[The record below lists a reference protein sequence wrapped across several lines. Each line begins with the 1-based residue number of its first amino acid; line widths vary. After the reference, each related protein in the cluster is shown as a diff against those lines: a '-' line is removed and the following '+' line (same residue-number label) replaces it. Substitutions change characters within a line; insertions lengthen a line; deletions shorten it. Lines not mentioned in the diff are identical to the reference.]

1 MNLRLAGII
10 KESVVDGPGLR
21 FVVFAQGCNHH
32 CKKCH
37 NQETWDPARGYEIS
51 VDQLL
56 EQIKG
61 VKLIKGVTL
70 SGGDPFLQAG
80 PFALL
85 AKKLKVAGFDVM
97 TYTGYTFEE
106 LQEMAE
112 KDDDIKALLVASD
125 ILVDGPYID
134 EKRDIS
140 LPFRGS
146 SNQRLINLPET
157 LKKGQIEEIIIET
170 KPLGE
175 W

>member
-1 MNLRLAGII
+1 MKLRLAGII

-32 CKKCH
+32 CEKCH
-37 NQETWDPARGYEIS
+37 NPETWDPARGYETS
-51 VDQLL
+51 VDELL
-56 EQIKG
+56 KQIKG

-70 SGGDPFLQAG
+70 SGGDPFLQAA

-85 AKKLKVAGFDVM
+85 AKKLKEAGYDIM

-106 LQEMAE
+106 LQKMAE
-112 KDDDIKALLVASD
+112 KDDGTKALLETSD

-134 EKRDIS
+134 KKRDIS

-146 SNQRLINLPET
+146 SNQRLINVPET
-157 LKKGQIEEIIIET
+157 LKKGQVEHIVIET